1 MESTITAII
10 GGLCTAIPS
19 IITTITLNN
28 KNQAV
33 INTKLDENLKLM
45 EYRINELSKK
55 QDKYNNVLGRMA
67 ILENDYKNLTK
78 DLDNISE
85 RIK

>member
-1 MESTITAII
+1 MTNTITAII

-19 IITTITLNN
+19 ILATINLNN
-28 KNQAV
+28 KNQAI
-33 INTKLDENLKLM
+33 INTRLDENLKLI

-67 ILENDYKNLTK
+67 ILENDQKNLSK
-78 DLDNISE
+78 ELDSISK
-85 RIK
+85 RID

>member
-19 IITTITLNN
+19 IFATITLNN

-67 ILENDYKNLTK
+67 ILENDQKNLTK
-78 DLDNISE
+78 ELDSISE

>member
-1 MESTITAII
+1 MENALTGII

-19 IITTITLNN
+19 ILATVTLNN

-33 INTKLDENLKLM
+33 IHTKLDENLKLM

-67 ILENDYKNLTK
+67 ILENDQKNLSK
-78 DLDNISE
+78 ELDSISE

>member
-1 MESTITAII
+1 MESTLTAII

-19 IITTITLNN
+19 ILATVTLNN
-28 KNQAV
+28 KNQAI

-45 EYRINELSKK
+45 DYRINELSKK

-67 ILENDYKNLTK
+67 ILENDQRNLSK
-78 DLDNISE
+78 ELDSISE

>member
-1 MESTITAII
+1 
-10 GGLCTAIPS
+10 
-19 IITTITLNN
+19 
-28 KNQAV
+28 
-33 INTKLDENLKLM
+33 M

-67 ILENDYKNLTK
+67 ILENDQKNLAK
-78 DLDNISE
+78 ELDSISE

>member
-1 MESTITAII
+1 MTSTITAII

-19 IITTITLNN
+19 IFATITLNN

-67 ILENDYKNLTK
+67 ILENDQKNLAK
-78 DLDNISE
+78 ELDSISE